1 MSSSLTQASEPA
13 AQRPRRLLI
22 VLGAA
27 LIAATYV
34 FLVVVQPA
42 EIAGGVGSTASLVSL
57 FGFLGGGALL
67 VGGILP
73 MLTTSSLVIMPLGI
87 ALNIAVGQ
95 IAGSL
100 GMQIYLDAI
109 GTVLVAV
116 LAGPAAGAATGAI
129 SNAIWGL
136 FNPFA
141 LPFAAGAALI
151 GLLAGLAARY
161 GAFRSLYSVP
171 VAGLVVGAVGGLVA
185 APVAV
190 FMFGAAGTFGTNAII
205 AVFRSMGDKLLVAA
219 TKQGLLSDSLDK
231 IVVFVIVALIV
242 YSLPQRAV
250 RQFPFART
258 YRVLGHRMGTTRDR
272 AGTGSGTA
280 SGPGSSNARTTGST
294 GTTIDAA
301 PTPARGNGTG
311 TD

>member
-1 MSSSLTQASEPA
+1 MSSLTLAPTA
-13 AQRPRRLLI
+13 RQRPRRLLI
-22 VLGAA
+22 GLGGA
-27 LIAATYV
+27 LIAATYL
-34 FLVVVQPA
+34 FLVTVQPV
-42 EIAGGVGSTASLVSL
+42 EIAGGVGSAASLVTL

-73 MLTTSSLVIMPLGI
+73 MLSTSSLVVMPLGI
-87 ALNIAVGQ
+87 ALNIAIGQ

-116 LAGPAAGAATGAI
+116 LAGPAAGAATGAL

-161 GAFRSLYSVP
+161 GAFRRVYLAP
-171 VAGLVVGAVGGLVA
+171 AAGLVVGAVGGLVA

-242 YSLPQRAV
+242 YALPPRAV

-258 YRVLGHRMGTTRDR
+258 HRVLGQR
-272 AGTGSGTA
+272 TA
-280 SGPGSSNARTTGST
+280 SEPAGGP
-294 GTTIDAA
+294 AA
-301 PTPARGNGTG
+301 TVRGDGAG
-311 TD
+311 IA

>member
-1 MSSSLTQASEPA
+1 MSSPLTRPSATPE
-13 AQRPRRLLI
+13 RPRRLLI
-22 VLGAA
+22 LLGGA
-27 LIAATYV
+27 LIAATYL

-42 EIAGGVGSTASLVSL
+42 EIAGGMGSVASLVSL
-57 FGFLGGGALL
+57 VGFLGGGALL
-67 VGGILP
+67 VAGILP
-73 MLTTSSLVIMPLGI
+73 MLSTSSLVVMPLGI
-87 ALNIAVGQ
+87 ALNIAIGQ
-95 IAGSL
+95 VAGSL

-116 LAGPAAGAATGAI
+116 LAGPAAGAATGAL

-151 GLLAGLAARY
+151 GLLAGLAAKY
-161 GAFRSLYSVP
+161 GAFRHVYLAP
-171 VAGLVVGAVGGLVA
+171 VAGLVVGAIGGLVA

-231 IVVFVIVALIV
+231 IVVFVLVALIV
-242 YSLPQRAV
+242 YALPRRAV
-250 RQFPFART
+250 LQFPFART
-258 YRVLGHRMGTTRDR
+258 HRVLGQRTDVAGMGTKD
-272 AGTGSGTA
+272 GTT
-280 SGPGSSNARTTGST
+280 T
-294 GTTIDAA
+294 GTTTAGA
-301 PTPARGNGTG
+301 ARGNRTG
-311 TD
+311 A

>member
-1 MSSSLTQASEPA
+1 MSSSLTLATTSTVE
-13 AQRPRRLLI
+13 RPRRLLLA
-22 VLGAA
+22 LGGA
-27 LIAATYV
+27 LIVATYL
-34 FLVVVQPA
+34 FLVIVQPA
-42 EIAGGVGSTASLVSL
+42 EIAGGMGSVASLVSL

-73 MLTTSSLVIMPLGI
+73 MLSTSSLVVMPIGI
-87 ALNIAVGQ
+87 ALNIAIGQ

-151 GLLAGLAARY
+151 GLLAGMAAKY
-161 GAFRSLYSVP
+161 GAFRRVYLAP
-171 VAGLVVGAVGGLVA
+171 VAGLVVGAIGGLVA

-231 IVVFVIVALIV
+231 IVVFVVVALIV
-242 YSLPQRAV
+242 YALPQRAV
-250 RQFPFART
+250 RQFPFARNH
-258 YRVLGHRMGTTRDR
+258 RVLGTRTGER
-272 AGTGSGTA
+272 AAEPAHGQGAG
-280 SGPGSSNARTTGST
+280 
-294 GTTIDAA
+294 AA
-301 PTPARGNGTG
+301 
-311 TD
+311 

>member
-1 MSSSLTQASEPA
+1 MVSSSLTLA
-13 AQRPRRLLI
+13 AGTAVQRPRRLLLA
-22 VLGAA
+22 LGGA
-27 LIAATYV
+27 LIVATYL
-34 FLVVVQPA
+34 FLVIVQPA
-42 EIAGGVGSTASLVSL
+42 EIAGGMGSTASLVSL

-73 MLTTSSLVIMPLGI
+73 MLSTSSLVVMPLGI
-87 ALNIAVGQ
+87 ALNIAIGQ
-95 IAGSL
+95 VAGTL
-100 GMQIYLDAI
+100 GLQIYLDAI

-151 GLLAGLAARY
+151 GLLAGMAAKY
-161 GAFRSLYSVP
+161 GAFRRVYLAP
-171 VAGLVVGAVGGLVA
+171 VAGLVVGAIGGLVA

-231 IVVFVIVALIV
+231 VVVFVLVALVV
-242 YSLPQRAV
+242 YALPPRAV
-250 RQFPFART
+250 RQFPFARAH
-258 YRVLGHRMGTTRDR
+258 RVLG
-272 AGTGSGTA
+272 
-280 SGPGSSNARTTGST
+280 ARTG
-294 GTTIDAA
+294 
-301 PTPARGNGTG
+301 TPARSANGNDAGAA
-311 TD
+311 

>member
-1 MSSSLTQASEPA
+1 VSSPLTLPTEPS

-22 VLGAA
+22 ILGAA
-27 LIAATYV
+27 LIVATYL
-34 FLVVVQPA
+34 FLVTVQPV
-42 EIAGGVGSTASLVSL
+42 EIAGGMGSAASLVSL

-73 MLTTSSLVIMPLGI
+73 MLSTSSLVVMPLGI
-87 ALNIAVGQ
+87 ALNIAIGQ
-95 IAGSL
+95 VAGSL
-100 GMQIYLDAI
+100 GLQIYLDAI

-116 LAGPAAGAATGAI
+116 LAGPAAGAATGVL

-151 GLLAGLAARY
+151 GLLAGLAAKY
-161 GAFRSLYSVP
+161 GAFRRVYLAP
-171 VAGLVVGAVGGLVA
+171 VAGLVVGAIGGLVA

-219 TKQGLLSDSLDK
+219 TKQGLISDSLDK
-231 IVVFVIVALIV
+231 IVVFVVVALIV
-242 YSLPQRAV
+242 YALPQRAV

-258 YRVLGHRMGTTRDR
+258 YRVLGSRSGGR
-272 AGTGSGTA
+272 AVE
-280 SGPGSSNARTTGST
+280 
-294 GTTIDAA
+294 
-301 PTPARGNGTG
+301 PARGDGAG
-311 TD
+311 VS

>member
-1 MSSSLTQASEPA
+1 VSSPLTLAPA
-13 AQRPRRLLI
+13 TTAQRPRRLLS
-22 VLGAA
+22 VLGGA
-27 LIAATYV
+27 LIVATYV
-34 FLVVVQPA
+34 FLVTVQPA
-42 EIAGGVGSTASLVSL
+42 EIAGGMGSVASLVTL

-67 VGGILP
+67 VAGILP
-73 MLTTSSLVIMPLGI
+73 MLSTASLVVMPLGI
-87 ALNIAVGQ
+87 ALNIAIGQ

-116 LAGPAAGAATGAI
+116 LAGPAAGAATGAL

-161 GAFRSLYSVP
+161 GAFRRVYLAP
-171 VAGLVVGAVGGLVA
+171 VAGLVVGAIGGLVA

-231 IVVFVIVALIV
+231 IVVFVVVALIV
-242 YSLPQRAV
+242 YALPPRAV
-250 RQFPFART
+250 RRFSFART
-258 YRVLGHRMGTTRDR
+258 HRVLGRR
-272 AGTGSGTA
+272 TGA
-280 SGPGSSNARTTGST
+280 PGAPSPMKGVH
-294 GTTIDAA
+294 GDGAA
-301 PTPARGNGTG
+301 
-311 TD
+311 

>member
-1 MSSSLTQASEPA
+1 MSSSLTLSTEPT
-13 AQRPRRLLI
+13 AQRPRRLL
-22 VLGAA
+22 VALGGA
-27 LIAATYV
+27 LIVATYL
-34 FLVVVQPA
+34 FLVIVQPA
-42 EIAGGVGSTASLVSL
+42 EIAGGMGSVASLVSL

-73 MLTTSSLVIMPLGI
+73 TLTTSSLVVMPLGI
-87 ALNIAVGQ
+87 ALNIAIGQ

-116 LAGPAAGAATGAI
+116 LAGPAAGAATGAL

-151 GLLAGLAARY
+151 GLLAGLAAKH
-161 GAFRSLYSVP
+161 GAFRRVYLAP
-171 VAGLVVGAVGGLVA
+171 LAGLVVGAIGGLVA

-219 TKQGLLSDSLDK
+219 TKQGLLSDSVDK
-231 IVVFVIVALIV
+231 IVVFVVVALIV
-242 YSLPQRAV
+242 YALPQRAV

-258 YRVLGHRMGTTRDR
+258 YRVLGARSGERTAQPAAGNDR
-272 AGTGSGTA
+272 VA
-280 SGPGSSNARTTGST
+280 
-294 GTTIDAA
+294 
-301 PTPARGNGTG
+301 
-311 TD
+311 

>member
-1 MSSSLTQASEPA
+1 MSSSLTLATTSS
-13 AQRPRRLLI
+13 AQRPRRLLLA
-22 VLGAA
+22 LGGA
-27 LIAATYV
+27 LIVATYL
-34 FLVVVQPA
+34 FLVIIQPA
-42 EIAGGVGSTASLVSL
+42 EIAGGMGSVASLVSL

-73 MLTTSSLVIMPLGI
+73 MLSTSSLVVMPIGI
-87 ALNIAVGQ
+87 ALNIAIGQ

-151 GLLAGLAARY
+151 GLLAGMAAKY
-161 GAFRSLYSVP
+161 GAFRRVYLAP
-171 VAGLVVGAVGGLVA
+171 VAGLVVGAIGGLVA

-231 IVVFVIVALIV
+231 IVVFVLVALIV
-242 YSLPQRAV
+242 YALPQRAV
-250 RQFPFART
+250 RRFPFART
-258 YRVLGHRMGTTRDR
+258 YRVLG
-272 AGTGSGTA
+272 
-280 SGPGSSNARTTGST
+280 ARTGTRTG
-294 GTTIDAA
+294 DVAA
-301 PTPARGNGTG
+301 RPAEK
-311 TD
+311 

>member
-1 MSSSLTQASEPA
+1 MSSPLTRAPESTAE
-13 AQRPRRLLI
+13 RPRRLLLA
-22 VLGAA
+22 LGGA
-27 LIAATYV
+27 LILATYL
-34 FLVVVQPA
+34 FLVIVQPV
-42 EIAGGVGSTASLVSL
+42 EIAGGVGSVASLVSL

-73 MLTTSSLVIMPLGI
+73 MLTTSSLVVMPLGI
-87 ALNIAVGQ
+87 ALNIAIGQ

-116 LAGPAAGAATGAI
+116 LAGPAAGAATGAL

-151 GLLAGLAARY
+151 GLLAGLAAKY
-161 GAFRSLYSVP
+161 GAFRRVYFAP
-171 VAGLVVGAVGGLVA
+171 IAGLVVGAIGGLVA
-185 APVAV
+185 APVAT
-190 FMFGAAGTFGTNAII
+190 FMFGAAGTVGTNAII
-205 AVFRSMGDKLLVAA
+205 AVFRSMGDKLLIAA

-231 IVVFVIVALIV
+231 IVVFIIVALIV
-242 YSLPQRAV
+242 YALPQRAV

-258 YRVLGHRMGTTRDR
+258 HRVLGRR
-272 AGTGSGTA
+272 TGA
-280 SGPGSSNARTTGST
+280 VAVQ
-294 GTTIDAA
+294 
-301 PTPARGNGTG
+301 PARRDDAGVA
-311 TD
+311 

>member
-1 MSSSLTQASEPA
+1 MSSPLTLASEPA
-13 AQRPRRLLI
+13 TERPRRLLI

-42 EIAGGVGSTASLVSL
+42 EIAGGMGSTALLVSL

-73 MLTTSSLVIMPLGI
+73 MLSTSSLVIMPLGI
-87 ALNIAVGQ
+87 ALNIAIGQ

-161 GAFRSLYSVP
+161 GAFRRLYLAP

-242 YSLPQRAV
+242 YALPQRAV

-258 YRVLGHRMGTTRDR
+258 YRVLGNRTGTTPGTGT
-272 AGTGSGTA
+272 GTGSGEP
-280 SGPGSSNARTTGST
+280 S
-294 GTTIDAA
+294 
-301 PTPARGNGTG
+301 TPARGNDTSVA
-311 TD
+311 

>member
-1 MSSSLTQASEPA
+1 MSSSLTLPA
-13 AQRPRRLLI
+13 DRTTERPRRLLL
-22 VLGAA
+22 VLGGA
-27 LIAATYV
+27 LIVATYL
-34 FLVVVQPA
+34 FLVTVQPT
-42 EIAGGVGSTASLVSL
+42 EIAGGMGSAASLVSL

-87 ALNIAVGQ
+87 ALNIAIGQ
-95 IAGSL
+95 VTGSL
-100 GMQIYLDAI
+100 GLQIYLDAI

-116 LAGPAAGAATGAI
+116 LAGPAAGAATGAL
-129 SNAIWGL
+129 SNAVWGL

-151 GLLAGLAARY
+151 GLLAGLAAQH
-161 GAFRSLYSVP
+161 GAFRRVYLAP
-171 VAGLVVGAVGGLVA
+171 VAGLVVGAIGGLVA

-231 IVVFVIVALIV
+231 IVVFVVVALIV
-242 YSLPQRAV
+242 YALPQRAV

-258 YRVLGHRMGTTRDR
+258 HRVLGAR
-272 AGTGSGTA
+272 SGQR
-280 SGPGSSNARTTGST
+280 ARTTAGAGSA
-294 GTTIDAA
+294 G
-301 PTPARGNGTG
+301 
-311 TD
+311 

>member
-1 MSSSLTQASEPA
+1 MSSPLTLAPA
-13 AQRPRRLLI
+13 TGGQRPRRLLV
-22 VLGAA
+22 VLGGA
-27 LIAATYV
+27 LIVATYL
-34 FLVVVQPA
+34 FLVTVQPA
-42 EIAGGVGSTASLVSL
+42 EIAGGMGSVASLVTL

-67 VGGILP
+67 VAGILP
-73 MLTTSSLVIMPLGI
+73 MLSTSSLVVMPLGI
-87 ALNIAVGQ
+87 ALNIAIGQ

-116 LAGPAAGAATGAI
+116 LAGPAAGAATGAL

-161 GAFRSLYSVP
+161 GAFRRVYLAP
-171 VAGLVVGAVGGLVA
+171 VAGLVVGAIGGLVA

-231 IVVFVIVALIV
+231 IVVFVVVALIV
-242 YSLPQRAV
+242 YALPPRAV

-258 YRVLGHRMGTTRDR
+258 HRVLGGRTGALPAPSPVKAAHG
-272 AGTGSGTA
+272 GGSGVA
-280 SGPGSSNARTTGST
+280 
-294 GTTIDAA
+294 
-301 PTPARGNGTG
+301 
-311 TD
+311 

>member
-1 MSSSLTQASEPA
+1 MSSSLTLATEPT

-22 VLGAA
+22 ILGGA
-27 LIAATYV
+27 IIVATYV
-34 FLVVVQPA
+34 FLVTVQPV
-42 EIAGGVGSTASLVSL
+42 EIAGGMGSAASLVSL

-73 MLTTSSLVIMPLGI
+73 MLSTSSLVVMPLGI
-87 ALNIAVGQ
+87 ALNIAIGQ

-100 GMQIYLDAI
+100 GLQIYLDAI

-116 LAGPAAGAATGAI
+116 LSGPAAGAATGAI

-151 GLLAGLAARY
+151 GLLAGLAAKY
-161 GAFRSLYSVP
+161 GAFRRVYLAP
-171 VAGLVVGAVGGLVA
+171 VAGLVVGAIGGLVA

-205 AVFRSMGDKLLVAA
+205 AVFRSLGDKLLVAA
-219 TKQGLLSDSLDK
+219 TKQGLISDSLDK
-231 IVVFVIVALIV
+231 IVVFVVVALIV
-242 YSLPQRAV
+242 YALPQRAV

-258 YRVLGHRMGTTRDR
+258 YRVLGNRSGGR
-272 AGTGSGTA
+272 AVESAHG
-280 SGPGSSNARTTGST
+280 
-294 GTTIDAA
+294 
-301 PTPARGNGTG
+301 RGGVS
-311 TD
+311 

>member
-1 MSSSLTQASEPA
+1 MSSSLTLA
-13 AQRPRRLLI
+13 AGTAVQRPRRLLLA
-22 VLGAA
+22 LGGA
-27 LIAATYV
+27 LIVATYL
-34 FLVVVQPA
+34 FLVIVQPA
-42 EIAGGVGSTASLVSL
+42 EIAGGMGSTASLVSL

-73 MLTTSSLVIMPLGI
+73 MLSTSSLVVMPLGI
-87 ALNIAVGQ
+87 ALNIAIGQ
-95 IAGSL
+95 VAGTL
-100 GMQIYLDAI
+100 GLQIYLDAI

-151 GLLAGLAARY
+151 GLLAGMAAKY
-161 GAFRSLYSVP
+161 GAFRRMYLAP
-171 VAGLVVGAVGGLVA
+171 VAGLVVGAIGGLVA

-231 IVVFVIVALIV
+231 VVVFVLVALVV
-242 YSLPQRAV
+242 YALPPRAV
-250 RQFPFART
+250 RQFPFARAH
-258 YRVLGHRMGTTRDR
+258 RVLG
-272 AGTGSGTA
+272 
-280 SGPGSSNARTTGST
+280 ARTG
-294 GTTIDAA
+294 
-301 PTPARGNGTG
+301 TPARSANGNDAGAA
-311 TD
+311 

>member
-1 MSSSLTQASEPA
+1 MSSPLNLASEPT

-22 VLGAA
+22 VLGGA
-27 LIAATYV
+27 LIVATYL
-34 FLVVVQPA
+34 FLVIVQPA
-42 EIAGGVGSTASLVSL
+42 EIAGGMGSTASLVSL

-67 VGGILP
+67 VAGILP
-73 MLTTSSLVIMPLGI
+73 MLSTSSLVVMPLGI
-87 ALNIAVGQ
+87 ALNIAIGQ
-95 IAGSL
+95 VAGSL

-116 LAGPAAGAATGAI
+116 LAGPAAGAATGAL

-151 GLLAGLAARY
+151 GLLAGMAAKY
-161 GAFRSLYSVP
+161 GAFRRVYLAP
-171 VAGLVVGAVGGLVA
+171 VAGLVVGAIGGLVA

-219 TKQGLLSDSLDK
+219 TKQGLLSDSVDK
-231 IVVFVIVALIV
+231 IVVFVLVALIV
-242 YSLPQRAV
+242 YALPRRAV
-250 RQFPFART
+250 QQFPFART
-258 YRVLGHRMGTTRDR
+258 HRVLGHR
-272 AGTGSGTA
+272 SGA
-280 SGPGSSNARTTGST
+280 DGVP
-294 GTTIDAA
+294 
-301 PTPARGNGTG
+301 PARGSAGP
-311 TD
+311 DA

>member
-1 MSSSLTQASEPA
+1 MSSSLTLA
-13 AQRPRRLLI
+13 AGTTVQRPRRLLLA
-22 VLGAA
+22 LGAA
-27 LIAATYV
+27 LIVATYL
-34 FLVVVQPA
+34 FLVIVQPA

-57 FGFLGGGALL
+57 LGFLGGGALL

-73 MLTTSSLVIMPLGI
+73 MLSTSSLVVMPLGI
-87 ALNIAVGQ
+87 ALNIAIGQ
-95 IAGSL
+95 VAGTL

-151 GLLAGLAARY
+151 GLLAGMAAKY
-161 GAFRSLYSVP
+161 GAFRRVYLAP
-171 VAGLVVGAVGGLVA
+171 VAGLVVGAIGGLVA

-231 IVVFVIVALIV
+231 VVVFVLVALIV
-242 YSLPQRAV
+242 YALPPRAV
-250 RQFPFART
+250 RQFPFARAH
-258 YRVLGHRMGTTRDR
+258 RVLG
-272 AGTGSGTA
+272 
-280 SGPGSSNARTTGST
+280 ARTG
-294 GTTIDAA
+294 
-301 PTPARGNGTG
+301 TPARPAHGNDAGA
-311 TD
+311 

>member
-1 MSSSLTQASEPA
+1 MSSSLTLASGPA
-13 AQRPRRLLI
+13 AERPRRLLI

-27 LIAATYV
+27 LIAATYL

-42 EIAGGVGSTASLVSL
+42 EIAGGMGSTASLVSL

-73 MLTTSSLVIMPLGI
+73 MLSTSSLVIMPLGI

-100 GMQIYLDAI
+100 GLQIYLDAI

-161 GAFRSLYSVP
+161 GAFRRVYLVP

-231 IVVFVIVALIV
+231 IVVFVVVALIV
-242 YSLPQRAV
+242 YALPQRAV

-258 YRVLGHRMGTTRDR
+258 YRVLGDR
-272 AGTGSGTA
+272 AGNVGARTDAVTDGDAGTG
-280 SGPGSSNARTTGST
+280 TTGSAA
-294 GTTIDAA
+294 GAA
-301 PTPARGNGTG
+301 PAPARGNDDGVV
-311 TD
+311 

>member
-1 MSSSLTQASEPA
+1 MSSSLILASEPT
-13 AQRPRRLLI
+13 AQRPRRILI

-27 LIAATYV
+27 LIVATYV

-42 EIAGGVGSTASLVSL
+42 EIAGGMGSTASLVSL

-73 MLTTSSLVIMPLGI
+73 MLSTSSLVIMPLGI
-87 ALNIAVGQ
+87 ALNIAIGQ

-129 SNAIWGL
+129 SNAVWGL

-141 LPFAAGAALI
+141 LPFAAGAALV

-161 GAFRSLYSVP
+161 GAFRRIYLAP

-242 YSLPQRAV
+242 YALPQRAV

-258 YRVLGHRMGTTRDR
+258 YRVLGHR
-272 AGTGSGTA
+272 
-280 SGPGSSNARTTGST
+280 T
-294 GTTIDAA
+294 GTTTGIDTGTAA
-301 PTPARGNGTG
+301 TTGTAAGSLADPRQAATTPARGNDTG
-311 TD
+311 VG

>member
-1 MSSSLTQASEPA
+1 MVSSSLTLSTEPT
-13 AQRPRRLLI
+13 AQRPRRLL
-22 VLGAA
+22 VALGGA
-27 LIAATYV
+27 LIVATYL
-34 FLVVVQPA
+34 FLVIVQPS
-42 EIAGGVGSTASLVSL
+42 EIAGGMGSVASLVSL

-73 MLTTSSLVIMPLGI
+73 TLTTSSLVVMPLGI
-87 ALNIAVGQ
+87 ALNIAIGQ
-95 IAGSL
+95 VAGSL

-116 LAGPAAGAATGAI
+116 LAGPAAGAATGAL

-151 GLLAGLAARY
+151 GLLAGLAAKH
-161 GAFRSLYSVP
+161 GAFRRVYLAP
-171 VAGLVVGAVGGLVA
+171 LAGLVVGAIGGLVA

-231 IVVFVIVALIV
+231 IVVFVVVALIV
-242 YSLPQRAV
+242 YALPQRAV

-258 YRVLGHRMGTTRDR
+258 YRVLGARSGERTAQPAAGNDR
-272 AGTGSGTA
+272 VA
-280 SGPGSSNARTTGST
+280 
-294 GTTIDAA
+294 
-301 PTPARGNGTG
+301 
-311 TD
+311 

>member
-1 MSSSLTQASEPA
+1 MSSPLTLAPA
-13 AQRPRRLLI
+13 TTAQRPRRLLG
-22 VLGAA
+22 VLGGA
-27 LIAATYV
+27 LIVATYV
-34 FLVVVQPA
+34 FLVTVQPA
-42 EIAGGVGSTASLVSL
+42 EIAGGMGSAASLVTL

-67 VGGILP
+67 VAGILP
-73 MLTTSSLVIMPLGI
+73 TLSTASLVVMPLGI
-87 ALNIAVGQ
+87 ALNIAIGQ

-116 LAGPAAGAATGAI
+116 LAGPAAGAATGAL

-161 GAFRSLYSVP
+161 GAFRRVYLAP
-171 VAGLVVGAVGGLVA
+171 VAGLVVGAIGGLVA

-231 IVVFVIVALIV
+231 IVVFVVVALIV
-242 YSLPQRAV
+242 YALPPRAV
-250 RQFPFART
+250 RRFPFART
-258 YRVLGHRMGTTRDR
+258 HRVLGRRTGAPAA
-272 AGTGSGTA
+272 AGPMTSAHGDG
-280 SGPGSSNARTTGST
+280 
-294 GTTIDAA
+294 AA
-301 PTPARGNGTG
+301 
-311 TD
+311 

>member
-1 MSSSLTQASEPA
+1 MSSSLTLA
-13 AQRPRRLLI
+13 AGTAVQRPRRLLLA
-22 VLGAA
+22 LGGA
-27 LIAATYV
+27 LIVATYL
-34 FLVVVQPA
+34 FLVIVQPA
-42 EIAGGVGSTASLVSL
+42 EIAGGMGSTASLVSL

-73 MLTTSSLVIMPLGI
+73 MLSTSSLVVMPLGI
-87 ALNIAVGQ
+87 ALNIAIGQ
-95 IAGSL
+95 VAGTL
-100 GMQIYLDAI
+100 GLQIYLDAI

-151 GLLAGLAARY
+151 GLLAGMAAKY
-161 GAFRSLYSVP
+161 GAFRRVYLAP
-171 VAGLVVGAVGGLVA
+171 VAGLVVGAIGGLVA

-231 IVVFVIVALIV
+231 VVVFVLVALVV
-242 YSLPQRAV
+242 YALPPRAV
-250 RQFPFART
+250 RQFPFARAH
-258 YRVLGHRMGTTRDR
+258 RVLG
-272 AGTGSGTA
+272 
-280 SGPGSSNARTTGST
+280 ARTGR
-294 GTTIDAA
+294 
-301 PTPARGNGTG
+301 PARSANGNDAGAA
-311 TD
+311 

>member
-1 MSSSLTQASEPA
+1 MSSSLTLATTST
-13 AQRPRRLLI
+13 AQRPRRLLLA
-22 VLGAA
+22 LGGA
-27 LIAATYV
+27 LIVATYL
-34 FLVVVQPA
+34 FLVIIQPA
-42 EIAGGVGSTASLVSL
+42 EIAGGMGSVASLVSL

-73 MLTTSSLVIMPLGI
+73 MLSTSSLVVMPIGI
-87 ALNIAVGQ
+87 ALNIAIGQ

-151 GLLAGLAARY
+151 GLLAGMAAKY
-161 GAFRSLYSVP
+161 GAFRRVYLAP
-171 VAGLVVGAVGGLVA
+171 VAGLVVGAIGGLVA

-231 IVVFVIVALIV
+231 IVVFVVVALIV
-242 YSLPQRAV
+242 YALPQRAV
-250 RQFPFART
+250 RQFPFARNH
-258 YRVLGHRMGTTRDR
+258 RVLGSRTGER
-272 AGTGSGTA
+272 AAEPVHGQGTG
-280 SGPGSSNARTTGST
+280 
-294 GTTIDAA
+294 AA
-301 PTPARGNGTG
+301 
-311 TD
+311 

>member
-1 MSSSLTQASEPA
+1 MSSSLTLASDPA
-13 AQRPRRLLI
+13 VQRPRRLLI

-42 EIAGGVGSTASLVSL
+42 EIAGGMGSTASLVSL

-73 MLTTSSLVIMPLGI
+73 MLSTSSLVIMPLGI
-87 ALNIAVGQ
+87 ALNIAIGQ

-161 GAFRSLYSVP
+161 GAFRRVYLAP

-242 YSLPQRAV
+242 YALPPRAV

-258 YRVLGHRMGTTRDR
+258 YRVLGTRT
-272 AGTGSGTA
+272 GTGSDDGGTGSM
-280 SGPGSSNARTTGST
+280 SGTGSSTG
-294 GTTIDAA
+294 DAA
-301 PTPARGNGTG
+301 DSRRTPARGNDAGVA
-311 TD
+311 

>member
-1 MSSSLTQASEPA
+1 MSSPLTLAPGHSSE
-13 AQRPRRLLI
+13 RPRRMLL
-22 VLGAA
+22 VLGGA
-27 LIAATYV
+27 LILATYL
-34 FLVVVQPA
+34 FLVTVQPT

-73 MLTTSSLVIMPLGI
+73 MLTTSSLVVMPLGI
-87 ALNIAVGQ
+87 ALNIAIGQ

-116 LAGPAAGAATGAI
+116 LAGPAAGAATGAL

-151 GLLAGLAARY
+151 GLLAGLAAKH
-161 GAFRSLYSVP
+161 GAFRRVYLAP
-171 VAGLVVGAVGGLVA
+171 VAGLVVGAIGGLVA

-242 YSLPQRAV
+242 YALPQRAV

-258 YRVLGHRMGTTRDR
+258 YRVLGNRSGRR
-272 AGTGSGTA
+272 APQPTSGI
-280 SGPGSSNARTTGST
+280 G
-294 GTTIDAA
+294 
-301 PTPARGNGTG
+301 TPAA
-311 TD
+311 

>member
-1 MSSSLTQASEPA
+1 MSSSLTLA
-13 AQRPRRLLI
+13 AGTAVQRPRRLLLA
-22 VLGAA
+22 LGGA
-27 LIAATYV
+27 LIVATYL
-34 FLVVVQPA
+34 FLVIVQPA
-42 EIAGGVGSTASLVSL
+42 EIAGGMGSTASLVSL

-73 MLTTSSLVIMPLGI
+73 MLSTSSLVVMPLGI
-87 ALNIAVGQ
+87 ALNIAIGQ
-95 IAGSL
+95 VAGTL
-100 GMQIYLDAI
+100 GLQIYLDAI

-151 GLLAGLAARY
+151 GLLAGMAAKY
-161 GAFRSLYSVP
+161 GAFRRVYLAP
-171 VAGLVVGAVGGLVA
+171 VAGLVVGAIGGLVA

-231 IVVFVIVALIV
+231 VVVFVLVALVV
-242 YSLPQRAV
+242 YALPPRAV
-250 RQFPFART
+250 RQFPFARAH
-258 YRVLGHRMGTTRDR
+258 RVLG
-272 AGTGSGTA
+272 
-280 SGPGSSNARTTGST
+280 ARTG
-294 GTTIDAA
+294 
-301 PTPARGNGTG
+301 TPARSANGNDAGAA
-311 TD
+311 

>member
-1 MSSSLTQASEPA
+1 MSSPLTLPSEPA
-13 AQRPRRLLI
+13 AQRSRSLLLVLGGALI
-22 VLGAA
+22 V
-27 LIAATYV
+27 ATYV
-34 FLVVVQPA
+34 FLVTVQPT
-42 EIAGGVGSTASLVSL
+42 EIAGGMGSTASLVSL
-57 FGFLGGGALL
+57 VGFLGGGALL

-73 MLTTSSLVIMPLGI
+73 MLTTSSLVVIPLGI
-87 ALNIAVGQ
+87 ALNIAIGQ

-116 LAGPAAGAATGAI
+116 LAGPAAGAATGAL
-129 SNAIWGL
+129 SNALWGL

-151 GLLAGLAARY
+151 GLLAGLAAKH
-161 GAFRSLYSVP
+161 GAFRRVYFAP
-171 VAGLVVGAVGGLVA
+171 VAGLVVGAIGGIVA

-231 IVVFVIVALIV
+231 IVVFVVVALIV
-242 YSLPQRAV
+242 YALPQRAV

-258 YRVLGHRMGTTRDR
+258 HRVLGERSGGR
-272 AGTGSGTA
+272 AT
-280 SGPGSSNARTTGST
+280 
-294 GTTIDAA
+294 
-301 PTPARGNGTG
+301 TPAGADTAAR
-311 TD
+311 

>member
-1 MSSSLTQASEPA
+1 VTPLTLAAEPSTE
-13 AQRPRRLLI
+13 RPRRLLI
-22 VLGAA
+22 ILGAS
-27 LIAATYV
+27 LIAATYL
-34 FLVVVQPA
+34 FLVTVQPA
-42 EIAGGVGSTASLVSL
+42 EIAGGMGSVASLVSL

-67 VGGILP
+67 VAGILP
-73 MLTTSSLVIMPLGI
+73 MLSTSSLVVMPLGI
-87 ALNIAVGQ
+87 ALNIAIGQ

-151 GLLAGLAARY
+151 GLLAGLAAKH
-161 GAFRSLYSVP
+161 GAFRRVYLAP
-171 VAGLVVGAVGGLVA
+171 VAGLVVGAIGGLVA
-185 APVAV
+185 APVAA
-190 FMFGAAGTFGTNAII
+190 FMFGGAGTFGTNAII

-219 TKQGLLSDSLDK
+219 TKQGLLSDSVDK

-242 YSLPQRAV
+242 YALPQRTV

-258 YRVLGHRMGTTRDR
+258 HRVLGARSGARSATDG
-272 AGTGSGTA
+272 AGSGRSA
-280 SGPGSSNARTTGST
+280 S
-294 GTTIDAA
+294 
-301 PTPARGNGTG
+301 
-311 TD
+311 

>member
-1 MSSSLTQASEPA
+1 VSSSLTLATTST
-13 AQRPRRLLI
+13 AQRPRRLLLA
-22 VLGAA
+22 LGGA
-27 LIAATYV
+27 LIVATYL
-34 FLVVVQPA
+34 FLVIVQPA
-42 EIAGGVGSTASLVSL
+42 EIAGGMGSVASLVSL

-73 MLTTSSLVIMPLGI
+73 MLSTSSLVVMPIGI
-87 ALNIAVGQ
+87 ALNIAIGQ

-151 GLLAGLAARY
+151 GLLAGMAAKY
-161 GAFRSLYSVP
+161 GAFRRVYLAP
-171 VAGLVVGAVGGLVA
+171 VAGLVVGAIGGLVA

-231 IVVFVIVALIV
+231 IVVFVVVALIV
-242 YSLPQRAV
+242 YALPQRAV
-250 RQFPFART
+250 RQFPFARNH
-258 YRVLGHRMGTTRDR
+258 RVLG
-272 AGTGSGTA
+272 
-280 SGPGSSNARTTGST
+280 ARTGER
-294 GTTIDAA
+294 AA
-301 PTPARGNGTG
+301 EPVHGQGAGAA
-311 TD
+311 